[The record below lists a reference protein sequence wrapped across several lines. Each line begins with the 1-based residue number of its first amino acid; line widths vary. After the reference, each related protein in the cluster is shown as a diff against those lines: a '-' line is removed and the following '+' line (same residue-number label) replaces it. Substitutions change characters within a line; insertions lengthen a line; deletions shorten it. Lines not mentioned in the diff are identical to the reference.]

1 MQPAYAS
8 ILLRSG
14 APELDATPV
23 ADLLVPPLGVPDA
36 AATVVDVAP
45 VPNFAT
51 VGDAVLEHAARP
63 TAAAAEAMIKV
74 CASRM
79 SSPSP
84 GRRGQ
89 GYATAGYRAGT
100 GAVTSL

>member
-1 MQPAYAS
+1 
-8 ILLRSG
+8 LLSSG
-14 APELDATPV
+14 APELDATPDPPD
-23 ADLLVPPLGVPDA
+23 DLLVAPFAVPA
-36 AATVVDVAP
+36 AATVVLVAP

-84 GRRGQ
+84 GRRRQ
-89 GYATAGYRAGT
+89 GYAAAGYRAGT